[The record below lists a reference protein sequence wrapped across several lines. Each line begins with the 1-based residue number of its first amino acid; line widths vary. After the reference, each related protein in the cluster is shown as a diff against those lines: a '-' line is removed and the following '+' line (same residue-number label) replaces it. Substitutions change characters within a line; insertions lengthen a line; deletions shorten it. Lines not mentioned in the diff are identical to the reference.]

1 MKLNLLGPVLVV
13 LLLSSALF
21 SVWVGFNY
29 YFSTRELQ
37 KLQARALDMST
48 RLNAAQSLANEAI
61 EYSKR
66 NPAIDPILFQF
77 ELKARPVSTSA
88 APVPNAPAPRPIK

>member
-1 MKLNLLGPVLVV
+1 MKINLIGPILVV
-13 LLLSSALF
+13 LLLASALF

-37 KLQARALDMST
+37 RLQASALDMST

-77 ELKARPVSTSA
+77 ELKARPVA
-88 APVPNAPAPRPIK
+88 ASPAPAPNAAAPRSVK

>member
-1 MKLNLLGPVLVV
+1 VI

-37 KLQARALDMST
+37 KLQATALSMSG
-48 RLNAAQSLANEAI
+48 RLNAAQSLANEAV

-77 ELKARPVSTSA
+77 ELKPKPGA
-88 APVPNAPAPRPIK
+88 ASPAPAPRAVK

>member
-1 MKLNLLGPVLVV
+1 
-13 LLLSSALF
+13 
-21 SVWVGFNY
+21 
-29 YFSTRELQ
+29 
-37 KLQARALDMST
+37 MST

-88 APVPNAPAPRPIK
+88 APGPTAPAPRPIK